1 MRSGKQYRYWTKLC
15 PSLKRKVLK
24 KVSFNSNSSSKSN
37 TECITK
43 DQKFRINNIKNIV
56 ATLNINS
63 LVSKFDEL
71 KVIGQGIFNILI
83 ISKTN
88 PTSNYIFK
96 VNNRSTRTR
105 CEICSKLTIKTPKR
119 RWWRC
124 SGAFIVNFEHAS
136 HLFLVLLLLT
146 LSR

>member
-1 MRSGKQYRYWTKLC
+1 MRSGKQYRYWTKSC

-43 DQKFRINNIKNIV
+43 NQKFRINNIKNIV

-96 VNNRSTRTR
+96 ANNRSTRTR